1 MRVLI
6 IGGGIGGTALAT
18 FLAWQ
23 GKEVTLV
30 ERSPEWKN
38 IGFGVTIWGIGRRIL
53 RKLGI
58 EDTLAESGHPVDVV
72 KLVAHDLKPVITLD
86 FKNFTEFGGE
96 PIIVSRAKLHQLLRT
111 KIPEAVRLFTGVT
124 VSTIIERNK
133 KTEVALSNGIQETF
147 DLVVGAEGVHSKTR
161 ELITPNATTPYNWS
175 VVVFW
180 MPESVSHPKQTFCIS
195 EADKTL
201 CFYPTKER
209 TFIAIARYCD
219 PEKKPPAKDFISPF
233 IPYLREH
240 GWSDTDIEKTLAE
253 AGSYFIDDMRY
264 VEMGAWSKN
273 NIALLGDARHAFAP
287 IIGMG
292 ANMALEDAQVLAE
305 ELSQVNVDGI
315 EHALKAYTKRRTSR
329 VNRVRALS
337 RFIEPWF
344 NAHSRLLVV
353 FRDAIIPL
361 LPNVIMER
369 MFISVLKEKV

>member
-18 FLAWQ
+18 FLARQ

-30 ERSPEWKN
+30 ERSPEWRN
-38 IGFGVTIWGIGRRIL
+38 IGFGVTIWGIGQRVL

-58 EDTLAESGHPVDVV
+58 EEELAKSGHPVDVV
-72 KLVAHDLKPVITLD
+72 KLVSRDLNPVITLD
-86 FKNFTEFGGE
+86 FKNFTEFGGQ
-96 PIIVSRAKLHQLLRT
+96 PIIVPRSKLHELLLQSIPSRT
-111 KIPEAVRLFTGVT
+111 TVLTGLT
-124 VSTIIERNK
+124 VSNIVTENK
-133 KTEVALSNGIQETF
+133 RANVTFSNGKNETF

-240 GWSDTDIEKTLAE
+240 GWSDIDIEKTLAE
-253 AGSYFIDDMRY
+253 AESYFIDDMRY

-344 NAHSRLLVV
+344 NAHSRLLVA

-361 LPNVIMER
+361 LPNAIMER